1 MDAILP
7 VQAFDA
13 ESMTTIVKEKTPL
26 TVPVAIQ
33 RRAGIA
39 AGDQVEFK
47 VTRGAIIIETVPEP
61 SSYKPTRAELAAIRK
76 GEAQIARGEHS
87 TLTNLL
93 NDMDSHRRKSGRKA
107 TRKLPA

>member
-13 ESMTTIVKEKTPL
+13 EAMTTIVKEKTPL

-47 VTRGAIIIETVPEP
+47 VTRGSIIIEAVSE
-61 SSYKPTRAELAAIRK
+61 SAADKPTRAELAAIRK
-76 GEAQIARGEHS
+76 GEAQIARGEHI

-93 NDMDSHRRKSGRKA
+93 NDLDSRRRKSSRKA
-107 TRKLPA
+107 TRKLST